1 MFLAAGRR
9 LLISQDFGGQWQDV
23 SDRLAGWPLFFD
35 VAPDPE
41 APDHI
46 YAATPWGLY
55 RTVLQEG
62 ATAVDAGSEPVV
74 FGLDPSYPNPFNACT
89 VIGYRFSENGGAEV
103 QIYNALGQQVRT
115 LVDGDQ
121 VAGQHVAIWDGRD
134 AAGQHLASGVY
145 VYRLTSAQGVL
156 TRKMVLLR

>member
-1 MFLAAGRR
+1 M
-9 LLISQDFGGQWQDV
+9 
-23 SDRLAGWPLFFD
+23 
-35 VAPDPE
+35 
-41 APDHI
+41 
-46 YAATPWGLY
+46 
-55 RTVLQEG
+55 
-62 ATAVDAGSEPVV
+62 DAGSEPVV

>member
-62 ATAVDAGSEPVV
+62 ATAVDADSEPVV
-74 FGLDPSYPNPFNACT
+74 FGLDPSYPNPFNAST
-89 VIGYRFSENGGAEV
+89 VIGYRLSENGGAEV

-121 VAGQHVAIWDGRD
+121 VAGQR
-134 AAGQHLASGVY
+134 LASGVY

>member
-62 ATAVDAGSEPVV
+62 RRPWTPVQSRSSSAWTRAIPI
-74 FGLDPSYPNPFNACT
+74 PS
-89 VIGYRFSENGGAEV
+89 
-103 QIYNALGQQVRT
+103 T
-115 LVDGDQ
+115 LP
-121 VAGQHVAIWDGRD
+121 
-134 AAGQHLASGVY
+134 L
-145 VYRLTSAQGVL
+145 
-156 TRKMVLLR
+156 